1 MRYLAEFIGTM
12 VLVLFGIGAWTFAG
26 GVIGVVGVGLAFGF
40 AFMTMYY
47 IFSTTWGAHFNPAIT
62 FGKWVAG
69 DITFMDGLWQVLCQ
83 FAGAIVGVLFVYIIA
98 YNQIGVPGV
107 FVLGQN
113 GWGLGYGAEYNIW
126 GVMLFELIASFVLVW
141 VFLEL
146 DASEYSVAG
155 VGIGLTLAV
164 LVMIGLP
171 ISGGSFNPA
180 RSLAPALF
188 LGGIVLKQVWLFLTI
203 PMVGGLL
210 AGLMRRYLP
219 FMQEEILYVEDDDED
234 EE

>member
-1 MRYLAEFIGTM
+1 
-12 VLVLFGIGAWTFAG
+12 
-26 GVIGVVGVGLAFGF
+26 
-40 AFMTMYY
+40 
-47 IFSTTWGAHFNPAIT
+47 
-62 FGKWVAG
+62 
-69 DITFMDGLWQVLCQ
+69 MDGVWQVLCQ